1 VPMMKLPESE
11 HFSRQWLIH
20 GFTSDFRFEGVWAL
34 PTPGGPDDFPRL
46 VQMLTSFDEA
56 RRPGSLVG
64 TLFAIRESLGRALG
78 WDSRDADPIRPSL
91 RNRLPPELADNP
103 SAVTLPMGLTPVYQ
117 TDDEWAA
124 ELINGTVHG
133 VMHLCWTQD
142 RSGNYRGQMAML
154 VKPNGLLGR
163 AYLAAIAPFRYLI
176 IYPRLLNWL
185 GRKWLS
191 YNSE

>member
-1 VPMMKLPESE
+1 VQTMKLAESE
-11 HFSRQWLIH
+11 HFSRQWVIH
-20 GFTSDFRFEGVWAL
+20 GFTRDFRFEGVWAL

-46 VQMLTSFDEA
+46 IRMLTSFDEA

-64 TLFAIRESLGRALG
+64 TLLAIRESVGRALG
-78 WDSRDADPIRPSL
+78 WDGKVADPARPSL
-91 RNRLPPELADNP
+91 RSRLPPELAGHP
-103 SAVTLPMGLTPVYQ
+103 TAVTLPMGLTPLYQ
-117 TDDEWAA
+117 TDGEWAA

-133 VMHLCWTQD
+133 IMHLGWTQD

-176 IYPRLLNWL
+176 IYPRLLKWL

>member
-1 VPMMKLPESE
+1 MKLAERE

-20 GFTSDFRFEGVWAL
+20 GFTRDFRFEGVWAL

-46 VQMLTSFDEA
+46 IQILTTFDEA

-64 TLFAIRESLGRALG
+64 TLFAIRESLGRAFG
-78 WDSRDADPIRPSL
+78 WDGKVADPVRPSL
-91 RNRLPPELADNP
+91 RNRLPPELAGHP
-103 SAVTLPMGLTPVYQ
+103 SGVTLPMGLTPLYQ
-117 TDDEWAA
+117 TDGEWAA

-133 VMHLCWTQD
+133 IMHLGWTQD

-163 AYLAAIAPFRYLI
+163 AYLAVIAPFRYLI

-191 YNSE
+191 HNSE

>member
-1 VPMMKLPESE
+1 
-11 HFSRQWLIH
+11 
-20 GFTSDFRFEGVWAL
+20 
-34 PTPGGPDDFPRL
+34 
-46 VQMLTSFDEA
+46 
-56 RRPGSLVG
+56 
-64 TLFAIRESLGRALG
+64 
-78 WDSRDADPIRPSL
+78 
-91 RNRLPPELADNP
+91 
-103 SAVTLPMGLTPVYQ
+103 MGLTPLYQ
-117 TDDEWAA
+117 TDGEWAA

-133 VMHLCWTQD
+133 IMHLGWTQD

-191 YNSE
+191 HNSE